1 MNINSVQ
8 FSLLDTV
15 RQKCNG
21 TTFACSRL
29 AAGILNILLVDG
41 QIIARTSALTW
52 SVANQC
58 YEVGF
63 ANK

>member
-29 AAGILNILLVDG
+29 AAGILNILLVAG
-41 QIIARTSALTW
+41 QIIARTSALT
-52 SVANQC
+52 
-58 YEVGF
+58 
-63 ANK
+63 